1 MALCLAIVLVKKMI
15 SPIIVTISEF
25 DHLQELQYCSLV
37 PNDYRKYL
45 CANFDCNLYP
55 DSNDFIFSC
64 SVGMVPRV
72 AKVAPACAIMI
83 TSFEYCK
90 QYFRKINKLADE
102 MTPSKMNE
110 KNDVR

>member
-1 MALCLAIVLVKKMI
+1 MLVKKMI
-15 SPIIVTISEF
+15 SSIIVTISEF
-25 DHLQELQYCSLV
+25 DHFLQELHYCSLV
-37 PNDYRKYL
+37 PDQMAIENIYGKIL
-45 CANFDCNLYP
+45 TVICTP
-55 DSNDFIFSC
+55 TPMIFFFFC

-110 KNDVR
+110 KKNVR